1 MSVPGLSLEGKL
13 AIVTG
18 SRRGIGRAIAL
29 AMAEAG
35 ADVALCD
42 RVTDDGELAA
52 VAEEIQRL
60 GQRALAVKADV
71 TRKADIDNLVQVVME
86 EFGTIDIL
94 VNNVAMNIMAP
105 LLELGEDGWDKVIN
119 TDLKGYY
126 LCCQAAGRKMVD
138 RKEGR
143 IINIA
148 STAAMKAAPGM
159 GAYCI
164 AKAGVVMLTRVLALE
179 LAQYNIQVN
188 AIAPY
193 MVRTKFSQPLWSD
206 AQTLEQIEAEI
217 PLGRLAETK
226 DVIGAVLF
234 LASGASGYI
243 TGHTIVV
250 DGGLSA

>member
-1 MSVPGLSLEGKL
+1 MSVPGLSLEGRL

-18 SRRGIGRAIAL
+18 GRRGIGRAIAL
-29 AMAEAG
+29 TMAEAG

-42 RVTDDGELAA
+42 RVTDAGELAA

-60 GQRALAVKADV
+60 GRRALAVKADV
-71 TRKADIDNLVQVVME
+71 TRKADVDNLVQVVMG
-86 EFGTIDIL
+86 EFGAIDIL

-138 RKEGR
+138 RKGGR

-206 AQTLEQIEAEI
+206 ARTLEQIEAEI

-234 LASGASGYI
+234 LASDASGYI

>member
-18 SRRGIGRAIAL
+18 GRRGIGRAIAL

-60 GQRALAVKADV
+60 GRRALAVKADI
-71 TRKADIDNLVQVVME
+71 TRKADVDNLVQMVTG
-86 EFGTIDIL
+86 EFGAIDIL

-138 RKEGR
+138 RKGGR

-206 AQTLEQIEAEI
+206 ARTLEQIEAEI

-234 LASGASGYI
+234 LASDASGYI

>member
-1 MSVPGLSLEGKL
+1 MGVPGLSLEGKL

-18 SRRGIGRAIAL
+18 GRRGIGRAIAL

-52 VAEEIQRL
+52 VAEEIQRF
-60 GQRALAVKADV
+60 GRRALAVKADV
-71 TRKADIDNLVQVVME
+71 TRKADVDNLVRVVMG
-86 EFGTIDIL
+86 EFGAIDIL

-138 RKEGR
+138 RKGGR

-179 LAQYNIQVN
+179 LAQYNIRVN

-193 MVRTKFSQPLWSD
+193 MVKTKFSQPLWSD
-206 AQTLEQIEAEI
+206 ARTLKQIEAEI
-217 PLGRLAETK
+217 PLGHLAETK
-226 DVIGAVLF
+226 DVVGTVLF

>member
-1 MSVPGLSLEGKL
+1 MGVPGLSLEGKL

-18 SRRGIGRAIAL
+18 GRRGIGRAIAL

-42 RVTDDGELAA
+42 RVADDGELVA

-60 GQRALAVKADV
+60 GRRALAVKADV
-71 TRKADIDNLVQVVME
+71 TRKADVDNLVQMVTG

-138 RKEGR
+138 RKGGR

-164 AKAGVVMLTRVLALE
+164 AKAGVIMLTRVLALE

-193 MVRTKFSQPLWSD
+193 MVKTKFSQPLWSD
-206 AQTLEQIEAEI
+206 ARTLKQIEAEI

-234 LASGASGYI
+234 LASDASSYI

>member
-1 MSVPGLSLEGKL
+1 MSVSGLSLEGKL

-18 SRRGIGRAIAL
+18 GRRGIGRAIAL

-42 RVTDDGELAA
+42 RVADDGELAA

-60 GQRALAVKADV
+60 GRRALAVKADV
-71 TRKADIDNLVQVVME
+71 TRKVDVDNLVQVVTG

-138 RKEGR
+138 RKGGR

-206 AQTLEQIEAEI
+206 ARTLKQIEAEI

-234 LASGASGYI
+234 LASDASSYI

>member
-1 MSVPGLSLEGKL
+1 MGVPGLSLEGKL

-18 SRRGIGRAIAL
+18 GRRGIGRAIAL

-60 GQRALAVKADV
+60 GRRALAVKADV
-71 TRKADIDNLVQVVME
+71 TRKADVDNLVQVVTG
-86 EFGTIDIL
+86 EFGAIDIL

-138 RKEGR
+138 RKGGR

-206 AQTLEQIEAEI
+206 ARTLEQIEAEI

-234 LASGASGYI
+234 LASDASGYI

>member
-1 MSVPGLSLEGKL
+1 MSVSGLSLEGKL

-18 SRRGIGRAIAL
+18 GRRGIGRAIAL

-60 GQRALAVKADV
+60 GRRALAVKADV
-71 TRKADIDNLVQVVME
+71 TRKVDVDNLVQVVTG

-138 RKEGR
+138 RKGGR

-206 AQTLEQIEAEI
+206 ARTLKQIEAEI

-234 LASGASGYI
+234 LASDASSYI

>member
-1 MSVPGLSLEGKL
+1 MGVPGLSLEGKL

-18 SRRGIGRAIAL
+18 GRRGIGRAIAL

-60 GQRALAVKADV
+60 GRRALAVKADV
-71 TRKADIDNLVQVVME
+71 TRKADVDNLVQVVMG

-138 RKEGR
+138 RKGGR

-206 AQTLEQIEAEI
+206 ARTLERIEAEI

-234 LASGASGYI
+234 LASDASGYI

>member
-1 MSVPGLSLEGKL
+1 MGVPGLSLEGKL

-18 SRRGIGRAIAL
+18 GRRGIGRAIAL

-60 GQRALAVKADV
+60 GRRALAVKADV
-71 TRKADIDNLVQVVME
+71 TRKADVDNLVQVVMG
-86 EFGTIDIL
+86 EFGAIDIL

-138 RKEGR
+138 RKGGR

-206 AQTLEQIEAEI
+206 ARTLEQIEAEI

-234 LASGASGYI
+234 LASDASGYI